1 MEAIKI
7 YEPWCKKQQ
16 QDFEE
21 LMQAVDD
28 LGAASLALA
37 TSGALGY
44 TQFIDS
50 RERFKKTFA
59 DMSKHYRYVE

>member
-1 MEAIKI
+1 MDSIKI

-16 QDFEE
+16 QDFDC

-37 TSGALGY
+37 TGTPMSY

-50 RERFKKTFA
+50 RERFKNTFL
-59 DMSKHYRYVE
+59 DMAKHYRYVE